1 MGCQWDLILGRPW
14 LRRLNPSIDWR
25 YDVLKFQF
33 EGTTHVLVGERAV
46 PVLHPPALSA
56 LQFKRLVRKPIT
68 TYSACLAV
76 LKPEDPL
83 VQGESAVDVSA
94 VLKEYEDVLGGIPAD
109 APMPPPRSVDHA
121 IETKPG
127 CAPPNKGYIRLG
139 PAQLEEL
146 QTQLTDLLAK
156 GYIRPSVS
164 PYASPVF
171 FVKKKEG
178 TQRAVFDYRALNAL
192 TVKNKYPLPRIDDL
206 LDQLS
211 GAKYFSKL
219 DLQSGYHQ
227 IRVRP
232 PDVAKT
238 AFRTKY
244 GHYEWL
250 VMPFGLTNAPAT
262 FQTLMNS
269 VLRPFLDKFVVV
281 YLDDILVY
289 SKTEEDHRQHLALVL
304 HTLRDN
310 KLYAKLNKCEFG
322 KTILAFLGHV
332 IGADGIRM
340 DPDKVQAIVD
350 WPAPTTV
357 TQLQSFLGL
366 ANYYRRFVKGY
377 SKIAA
382 PLTAL
387 CSPKTVGWPWT
398 PDHQAAFDALKTA
411 LSTAPVIHAPDLG
424 APYTVTTDIIIIIM
438 PLCPHPTPYHCW
450 HWTRAL

>member
-1 MGCQWDLILGRPW
+1 
-14 LRRLNPSIDWR
+14 
-25 YDVLKFQF
+25 
-33 EGTTHVLVGERAV
+33 
-46 PVLHPPALSA
+46 
-56 LQFKRLVRKPIT
+56 
-68 TYSACLAV
+68 
-76 LKPEDPL
+76 
-83 VQGESAVDVSA
+83 
-94 VLKEYEDVLGGIPAD
+94 
-109 APMPPPRSVDHA
+109 
-121 IETKPG
+121 
-127 CAPPNKGYIRLG
+127 
-139 PAQLEEL
+139 
-146 QTQLTDLLAK
+146 
-156 GYIRPSVS
+156 VS

-238 AFRTKY
+238 AFRT
-244 GHYEWL
+244 
-250 VMPFGLTNAPAT
+250 
-262 FQTLMNS
+262 
-269 VLRPFLDKFVVV
+269 
-281 YLDDILVY
+281 
-289 SKTEEDHRQHLALVL
+289 
-304 HTLRDN
+304 
-310 KLYAKLNKCEFG
+310 
-322 KTILAFLGHV
+322 
-332 IGADGIRM
+332 
-340 DPDKVQAIVD
+340 IVD

-366 ANYYRRFVKGY
+366 ANYYRRFVKGH

-424 APYTVTTDIIIIIM
+424 APYTVTTDASNHAVGAVLTQGSHPKIKTIAFESRKLTPAERNYPVHDKEM
-438 PLCPHPTPYHCW
+438 LAVNNNNNNVTACPPMVPTSRVVPPVVKTPQKLRVV
-450 HWTRAL
+450 TRHAI